1 MAFFVTSARSAL
13 KIIYFF
19 RDLQILAYN
28 SKVGIFNDFCQ
39 VATCKKTQ
47 LFAL

>member
-19 RDLQILAYN
+19 RDLQILAHDF
-28 SKVGIFNDFCQ
+28 KIGIFNDF
-39 VATCKKTQ
+39 
-47 LFAL
+47 FAFLT